1 MWYNNLA
8 QEIQGVSVSKAQGII
23 LKSLERLEAKDKESI
38 LAKMSGAETTELA
51 EQNQVD
57 LVIVLLRIMCN
68 RINSQVL
75 MMLLKVSC
83 EVKQESHEVSLLKY
97 FLSLVLIK
105 IFSAHWSLAGQLGRA
120 GDSRPG
126 ALHAGGRQVSQE
138 VAG

>member
-8 QEIQGVSVSKAQGII
+8 QEINGVSVSKAQGII

-57 LVIVLLRIMCN
+57 LVIVSITVMCN
-68 RINSQVL
+68 RINWQVL

-83 EVKQESHEVSLLKY
+83 EVKQESHEVGLLKY
-97 FLSLVLIK
+97 SSYLDQN
-105 IFSAHWSLAGQLGRA
+105 IFSTLVPR
-120 GDSRPG
+120 
-126 ALHAGGRQVSQE
+126 
-138 VAG
+138 

>member
-57 LVIVLLRIMCN
+57 LVIVSLRLMCN
-68 RINSQVL
+68 RMIRRS
-75 MMLLKVSC
+75 
-83 EVKQESHEVSLLKY
+83 
-97 FLSLVLIK
+97 
-105 IFSAHWSLAGQLGRA
+105 
-120 GDSRPG
+120 
-126 ALHAGGRQVSQE
+126 
-138 VAG
+138 